1 MNNGHASMGPSG
13 AALHLIAA
21 AAAMVVASGAHAI
34 EVDSGNPDLKVR
46 ADLTLRY
53 NLGVRTEKQDSRLLN
68 FATTDEGN
76 AKFKRGDIVTNRLD
90 ALGELDLNYKGMF
103 GARVSAAAWY
113 DHAYH
118 DSSVTS
124 PAGSA
129 TSYNNNQYS
138 GVVDRFVHGPSG
150 EILDAFV
157 WSNFDLGNVPVNVK
171 LGKHTVVWGEGLLIG
186 GHAIS
191 YGQSPVDGVKA
202 VSSPGIETKEAFLP
216 INQLTFK
223 AQVTDKLSIA
233 GQYALDWEPTRVP
246 YAGTF
251 LMGAD
256 NAPGVDRF
264 ALTPCN
270 PALGP
275 YSCRTMANTT
285 AKTSGDKNWGLS
297 ARLDVD
303 AIEATL
309 GAYYR
314 VFNDTNPETG
324 IQLTSFVPVAAPF
337 NAILGPALPGSYRFV
352 YPAATKVVGVSISK
366 PVGPVS
372 VGAELSW
379 RKDAHLNSVASY
391 TTTSTGAVGDT
402 FHAVVNGVYLMPK
415 SALWDT
421 GSLIGELAYSR
432 LNKITANESLYR
444 GVGYAGCVKLGTSGA
459 SAQPGNVSDT
469 CSTKS
474 YWEVAVRFTPQYL
487 GVLPSWDLSVP
498 MAFNYGLK
506 GTAATGGGGFE
517 GRLSWSVGLQATYA
531 GKHDFTLTYADAA
544 VPTKYNAS
552 GTAAIGGNALN
563 SAVGATDRGRLLFT
577 YKTSF

>member
-1 MNNGHASMGPSG
+1 MNNRQTRTGPSG
-13 AALHLIAA
+13 AAVHMIAA
-21 AAAMVVASGAHAI
+21 AAALVVSSGAHAVEI
-34 EVDSGNPDLKVR
+34 DTGNPDLKVR

-53 NLGVRTEKQDSRLLN
+53 NLGVRTEKQDPRLLN
-68 FATTDEGN
+68 FATTDEGD
-76 AKFKRGDIVTNRLD
+76 AKFERGDIVTNRLD
-90 ALGELDLNYKGMF
+90 ALGELDVNYKGAF

-113 DHAYH
+113 DHAYR
-118 DSSVTS
+118 DSTVTS
-124 PAGSA
+124 PAGYA
-129 TSYNNNQYS
+129 TSYINDQYS
-138 GVVDRFVHGPSG
+138 NEVNRFVHGPSG

-202 VSSPGIETKEAFLP
+202 VSSPGIETKEVFLP

-223 AQVTDKLSIA
+223 AQVTDKLSVA
-233 GQYALDWEPTRVP
+233 GQYALDWKPTRVP
-246 YAGTF
+246 YAGTY

-270 PALGP
+270 PTLGP
-275 YSCRTMANTT
+275 MSCRTMANT
-285 AKTSGDKNWGLS
+285 AALTSGDKNWGVS

-303 AIEATL
+303 AIESTL

-324 IQLTSFVPVAAPF
+324 IQLGNFYQAIPGVAATT
-337 NAILGPALPGSYRFV
+337 LPGTYRFV
-352 YPAATKVVGVSISK
+352 YPAATKVVGVSLSK

-391 TTTSTGAVGDT
+391 TTTSTGATGDT
-402 FHAVVNGVYLMPK
+402 FHAVVNGVYLLPK
-415 SALWDT
+415 TGLWDT

-432 LNKITANESLYR
+432 LNKITANENLFR

-459 SAQPGNVSDT
+459 TAQPGDITDT

-474 YWEVAVRFTPQYL
+474 YWEMAVRFTPQYL
-487 GVLPSWDLSVP
+487 GIMPSWDLSVP
-498 MAFNYGLK
+498 MAVNYGLK

-517 GRLSWSVGLQATYA
+517 GRLSWSIGLAATYA
-531 GKHDFTLTYADAA
+531 GKHDFNLTYADSA
-544 VPTKYNAS
+544 VPTKYNVA

>member
-1 MNNGHASMGPSG
+1 MDKRQTRMGPSG
-13 AALHLIAA
+13 AAFHMIAA
-21 AAAMVVASGAHAI
+21 AAAMVVTSGAHAI
-34 EVDSGNPDLKVR
+34 EIDTGNPDLKVR
-46 ADLTLRY
+46 ADTTLRY
-53 NLGVRTEKQDSRLLN
+53 NLGVRAEKQDPRLLN

-76 AKFKRGDIVTNRLD
+76 AKFKRGDIVTNRVD
-90 ALGELDLNYKGMF
+90 VLGELDVNYKGVV

-113 DHAYH
+113 DHAYR
-118 DSSVTS
+118 DPTVTS

-129 TSYNNNQYS
+129 TSYNNNRYS
-138 GVVDRFVHGPSG
+138 NEVNRFVHGPSG

-157 WSNFDLGNVPVNVK
+157 WSNFELASVPVNVK
-171 LGKHTVVWGEGLLIG
+171 LGKHTVVWGEGMLIG

-191 YGQSPVDGVKA
+191 YGQSPIDGVKA
-202 VSSPGIETKEAFLP
+202 VSSPGIETKEVFLP

-233 GQYALDWEPTRVP
+233 GQYALEWKPTRVP
-246 YAGTF
+246 YAGTY

-275 YSCRTMANTT
+275 MSCRTMANT
-285 AKTSGDKNWGLS
+285 AALTSGDKNWGLS

-303 AIEATL
+303 SIESTL

-324 IQLTSFVPVAAPF
+324 IQLANFYQAIPGVAATT
-337 NAILGPALPGSYRFV
+337 LPGTYRFV
-352 YPAATKVVGVSISK
+352 YPAATKVIGVSLSK

-402 FHAVVNGVYLMPK
+402 FHAVVNGVYLLPK
-415 SALWDT
+415 TGLWDT
-421 GSLIGELAYSR
+421 GSVIGELAYSR
-432 LNKITANESLYR
+432 LNKITANERLFR

-459 SAQPGNVSDT
+459 TAQPGDVTDT
-469 CSTKS
+469 CSTKN
-474 YWEVAVRFTPQYL
+474 YWEMAVRFTPQYL
-487 GVLPSWDLSVP
+487 GILPSWDLSVP
-498 MAFNYGLK
+498 MALSYGLK

-517 GRLSWSVGLQATYA
+517 GRLSWSIGLAATYA
-531 GKHDFTLTYADAA
+531 SKHDFTLTYADAS
-544 VPTKYNAS
+544 VPTKYNAA
-552 GTAAIGGNALN
+552 GTTAIGGNALN